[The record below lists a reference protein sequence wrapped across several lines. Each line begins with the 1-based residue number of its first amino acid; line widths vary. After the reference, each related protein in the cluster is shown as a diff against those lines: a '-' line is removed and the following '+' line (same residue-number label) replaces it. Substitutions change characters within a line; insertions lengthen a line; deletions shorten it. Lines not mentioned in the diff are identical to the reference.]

1 MGEVKSEAKSVY
13 RNLSTV
19 DAYAEREARQADID
33 YLDAALRRAKAEGVG
48 ETIESVTQWANE
60 TFGPA
65 TLGRQIQR
73 AKEELAELEAIAET
87 ANYLKIAEE
96 AADVCI
102 CLFRVMGSI
111 DPEALNRKMTVNRT
125 RQWRV
130 DGDGCAYHV
139 KAARAAQIEEWRNVA
154 GR

>member
-1 MGEVKSEAKSVY
+1 MGGVDRLVTQTALAIRDADELEVAASV
-13 RNLSTV
+13 
-19 DAYAEREARQADID
+19 
-33 YLDAALRRAKAEGVG
+33 LDAALRRAKVEGVG

-139 KAARAAQIEEWRNVA
+139 KAARAAQIEE
-154 GR
+154 GE